1 MNTSEFRG
9 LFPSIISNSLLIDSE
24 LDKAFYSLPD
34 FLKSPDNHRVHE
46 ADSEWKLEISLPGST
61 KDSVNVSLKEGNKL
75 CVEVTEETDRN
86 NGFLKKF
93 KLPASAESD
102 SIEAEMKD
110 GLLVV
115 RIPKKKA
122 YQDRLVN
129 VK

>member
-24 LDKAFYSLPD
+24 LDRAFYSLSD
-34 FLKSPDNHRVHE
+34 FLKSPENHRVHE
-46 ADSEWKLEISLPGST
+46 AEAEWKLEISLPGST

-75 CVEVTEETDRN
+75 CVEVAEENDRN
-86 NGFLKKF
+86 NGFIKKF
-93 KLPASAESD
+93 KLPASAEFD